1 MFTSKQALDELI
13 LETFR
18 FHGLL
23 IAAGDALTRDLG
35 LSSARWQVLGAVGK
49 SEVAPSLSAIARTMG
64 LSRQAVRR
72 VVNEL
77 EAEGMVETKANPAN
91 RRLRLV
97 FLTAAGRSAHDKA
110 NAKQVPWAERLAEG
124 IVAESLLTAAKVMR
138 DIRQQL
144 EANASTQSK
153 HHEE

>member
-1 MFTSKQALDELI
+1 MFTSKQALDALI
-13 LETFR
+13 LETFH
-18 FHGLL
+18 FHGQL

-49 SEVAPSLSAIARTMG
+49 SQEPPSLSAIARSMG

-77 EAEGMVETKANPAN
+77 EAEGLLETRPHPDN

-97 FLTAAGRSAHDKA
+97 CLTPAGKTARDQA
-110 NAKQVPWAERLAEG
+110 NERQVPWGERLASG
-124 IVAESLLTAAKVMR
+124 MDAEELAAAAEI
-138 DIRQQL
+138 IRTLRQRL
-144 EANASTQSK
+144 EAGAKT
-153 HHEE
+153 

>member
-1 MFTSKQALDELI
+1 MFTPKQALDELI

-35 LSSARWQVLGAVGK
+35 LSSARWQVLGAIGT
-49 SEVAPSLSAIARTMG
+49 SREIPSLSAIARAMG

-77 EAEGMVETKANPAN
+77 ETAGLVETSPHPAN

-97 FLTAAGRSAHDKA
+97 FLTEAGELAHDEA
-110 NAKQVPWAERLAEG
+110 NKRQVPWGERLAEN
-124 IVAESLLTAAKVMR
+124 IATER
-138 DIRQQL
+138 FL
-144 EANASTQSK
+144 EAAELIKDVRMRMEVDGPKVDLT
-153 HHEE
+153 

>member
-18 FHGLL
+18 LHGLL

-35 LSSARWQVLGAVGK
+35 LSSARWQVLGAIGK
-49 SEVAPSLSAIARTMG
+49 SGEPPSLSAIARAMG

-77 EAEGMVETKANPAN
+77 EAEGLVETRPHPAN
-91 RRLRLV
+91 RRLRIAV
-97 FLTAAGRSAHDKA
+97 MTDVGRTAHDQA
-110 NAKQVPWAERLAEG
+110 NRRQVPWAEKLAEG
-124 IVAESLLTAAKVMR
+124 ITAERFLSAVDVMR
-138 DIRQQL
+138 EVRARL
-144 EANASTQSK
+144 EADDSAVEAPSG
-153 HHEE
+153 

>member
-1 MFTSKQALDELI
+1 MFTPKQALDELI

-18 FHGLL
+18 LHGLL

-35 LSSARWQVLGAVGK
+35 LSSARWQVLGAIGK
-49 SEVAPSLSAIARTMG
+49 SSEPPSLSAIARAMG

-77 EAEGMVETKANPAN
+77 EVEGLVETKPHPAN

-97 FLTAAGRSAHDKA
+97 LLTEAGKSAHDKA
-110 NAKQVPWAERLAEG
+110 NDRQVPWGERLAEG
-124 IVAESLLTAAKVMR
+124 IASERFLAAAQVIRDVRMR
-138 DIRQQL
+138 L
-144 EANASTQSK
+144 EADGRSIDSA
-153 HHEE
+153 